1 VSERPP
7 DMSFDRVRPAYQQVA
22 NQLME
27 RILDGSL
34 KAGDRL
40 PAEGELATVFGVSR
54 STVREALRVLASRD
68 LVTTSRGTAGGSFVA
83 RAEPEQVAAFLE
95 TSIGL
100 MSGSDD
106 ISLDQM
112 LEARE
117 MIEVPAARLAAVR
130 RLPEHLDKLVQAI
143 DQEKRDGGGRGE
155 RFERNKHFHG
165 ILLEAADNSLFT
177 LVNEPV
183 FRVLRARFWRPDVP
197 EGHWEMV
204 TRDHTEIVGL
214 VERGDADGAAEAMH
228 DHLVRIRPA
237 YQPL

>member
-1 VSERPP
+1 
-7 DMSFDRVRPAYQQVA
+7 MAFDRVRPAYQQVA

-34 KAGDRL
+34 TTGDRL
-40 PAEGELATVFGVSR
+40 PAEGELATAFGVSR

-68 LVTTSRGTAGGSFVA
+68 LITTSRGTAGGSFVA

-100 MSGSDD
+100 MSGTDD

-117 MIEVPAARLAAVR
+117 MVEVPAARLAAVR
-130 RLPEHLDKLVQAI
+130 REQEHLDKLVQAI
-143 DQEKRDGGGRGE
+143 DLEQRDGGRGE

-165 ILLEAADNSLFT
+165 ILIEAAGNSLFA

-197 EGHWEMV
+197 EGHWDMV
-204 TRDHTEIVGL
+204 TRDHTEIVEL
-214 VERGDADGAAEAMH
+214 VERGDADGAAAAMH
-228 DHLVRIRPA
+228 EHLIRIRPA
-237 YQPL
+237 YQSS